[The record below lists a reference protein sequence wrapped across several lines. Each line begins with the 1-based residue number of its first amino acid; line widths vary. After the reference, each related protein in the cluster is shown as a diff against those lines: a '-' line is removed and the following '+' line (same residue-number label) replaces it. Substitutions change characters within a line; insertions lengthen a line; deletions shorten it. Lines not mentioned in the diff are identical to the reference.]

1 MTEAQSKAVEEALS
15 KARMEWNSEQ
25 SSIMADEIVTAKREW
40 MKDQNDELEK
50 RLANAIEEVRR
61 IWDEEQKL
69 KTKEVS
75 VSMVNYV
82 AIQKRLGKL
91 LVAFVF
97 SRS

>member
-1 MTEAQSKAVEEALS
+1 MSEAQSKAVEEALS

-25 SSIMADEIVTAKREW
+25 SSIIADEIATAKREW

-82 AIQKRLGKL
+82 TIQKHLGKL
-91 LVAFVF
+91 QVAFVF
-97 SRS
+97 SRW